1 MIRTALR
8 AAARRRRAHATFRA
22 LDQLDPCLLDD
33 IGLTR
38 QDVEHLRPARLGSG
52 LTRLR

>member
-22 LDQLDPCLLDD
+22 LDQLDAVLLDD

-38 QDVEHLRPARLGSG
+38 QDVEQLRPARLGRG
-52 LTRLR
+52 LSRFR